1 MHERTHGHPQRSE
14 KDPNPDFGL
23 GGRLPEPRSR
33 CQFATVAARKPG
45 GFGIVYDYTRKLK
58 FDRRLL
64 RRRGWVDPEELE
76 KERSDLPDVF
86 HKTQSLVEGE
96 EPSPEPEEPP
106 SQEVNQPD

>member
-1 MHERTHGHPQRSE
+1 MVH
-14 KDPNPDFGL
+14 
-23 GGRLPEPRSR
+23 
-33 CQFATVAARKPG
+33 
-45 GFGIVYDYTRKLK
+45 DYTRRLK

-76 KERSDLPDVF
+76 KELADLPDVS
-86 HKTQSLVEGE
+86 HKAQSLGEGE